1 VPKIKTHKATAK
13 RFRVTGTGKIMRL
26 KGRRSHLRR
35 NKSKRVLRQFD
46 KKIEVTAK
54 GEAERIKRLAPYL
67 K

>member
-1 VPKIKTHKATAK
+1 MPKIKTHKSTAK

-26 KGRRSHLRR
+26 KCRRSHLRR
-35 NKSKRVLRQFD
+35 NRAKRVLRQFD

-54 GEAERIKRLAPYL
+54 GETERIQRLVPYL